1 MSPISKILCSHEYRR
16 MGLILNSL
24 KGEYGE
30 GNRNFPHKVV
40 YKQSSVRKRVHKYI
54 GERLIVMLLHA
65 KPAAR

>member
-1 MSPISKILCSHEYRR
+1 

-40 YKQSSVRKRVHKYI
+40 YKQSSIRKRVHKYI

-65 KPAAR
+65 KRAAR